1 MGAAGA
7 RTFLLG
13 VKWIASEQTYNFV
26 IYSRH
31 GEQMTHVRVSAS
43 RWTRALSGSGPTRA
57 AMSMRHP
64 ADREIITETTG

>member
-43 RWTRALSGSGPTRA
+43 RWTRARCQA
-57 AMSMRHP
+57 AGR
-64 ADREIITETTG
+64 RGLQCRCVILQIEK